1 MRRARVIGSL
11 IAAFA
16 VVMAGVIPAVADSEA
31 TYTVTITNHT
41 GGQPFT
47 PPLVASHRPSVDL
60 FEVGQPASEAI
71 KEIAEN
77 GNLGPAITFATE
89 SSAAKHVSDAV
100 VADGPPPPVLPGTT
114 REFSL
119 TSSNGA
125 NRVSWASMLICTNDG
140 FTGVDSVRL
149 PKRVGDSISLD
160 TMAYD
165 AGTEINTENLADI
178 VPPCQGL
185 TGVFD
190 DEGAPGTGMSDP
202 LHAEGGVI
210 HHHGGIV
217 GGTDLVPAIHGW
229 TGPVATITIT
239 RDS

>member
-16 VVMAGVIPAVADSEA
+16 VVMAGGIPGVADSEA